1 MNKEVKQSNYFW
13 YLIVG
18 IIFVMIL
25 VASIGF
31 VAFSNRE
38 DEVIEKNSDGAKVYL
53 NYSSDIP
60 GLKLTNMTPT
70 SNDVSMNE
78 LKEGYYFDF
87 SVEVDMLKAKEYE
100 YEISVVKDSNNSSI
114 VDDDVRVYLEKE
126 DSGSYVQVFEPNKY
140 SPLKKKSDLG
150 SPKGSMVLYTE
161 SCSKDCSNNYRLR
174 IWLSDSSTVTIGSY
188 GVDVIVNGV
197 AK

>member
-126 DSGSYVQVFEPNKY
+126 DSGSYVKVFEPNKY

>member
-25 VASIGF
+25 VVSIGF

-38 DEVIEKNSDGAKVYL
+38 DEVIEKNSDWAKVYL

-60 GLKLTNMTPT
+60 GLKLTNMAPT

>member
-38 DEVIEKNSDGAKVYL
+38 DEVIEKNSDWAKVYL

-60 GLKLTNMTPT
+60 GLKLTNMAPT

>member
-25 VASIGF
+25 VVSIGF

-60 GLKLTNMTPT
+60 GLKLTNMAPT

>member
-25 VASIGF
+25 VVSIGF

-60 GLKLTNMTPT
+60 GLKLTNMAPT

-87 SVEVDMLKAKEYE
+87 SVDKKDDN
-100 YEISVVKDSNNSSI
+100 IPDVK
-114 VDDDVRVYLEKE
+114 
-126 DSGSYVQVFEPNKY
+126 
-140 SPLKKKSDLG
+140 
-150 SPKGSMVLYTE
+150 
-161 SCSKDCSNNYRLR
+161 
-174 IWLSDSSTVTIGSY
+174 
-188 GVDVIVNGV
+188 
-197 AK
+197 

>member
-25 VASIGF
+25 VVSIGF

-100 YEISVVKDSNNSSI
+100 CEISVVKDSNNSSI

>member
-25 VASIGF
+25 VVSIGF

>member
-1 MNKEVKQSNYFW
+1 
-13 YLIVG
+13 
-18 IIFVMIL
+18 MIL
-25 VASIGF
+25 VVSIGF

-60 GLKLTNMTPT
+60 GLKLTNMAPT

-174 IWLSDSSTVTIGSY
+174 IWLSDSSTVTICSY

>member
-25 VASIGF
+25 VVSIGF

-150 SPKGSMVLYTE
+150 SPKGSMVLYSD